1 MFDFLT
7 GPGDYYDDVDDFMK
21 DDQTIEVDI
30 SNKGMKKRL
39 RIRSLSFAQM
49 EKINKLSQVDSKLDN
64 SEFVINTIIEGVVRP
79 RFNSAQAKRLLDAHG
94 ETVKE
99 IAENIW
105 QLGRISKT
113 TFDDYLK
120 TIQELNDLPDTDK

>member
-30 SNKGMKKRL
+30 STKGMKKRL
-39 RIRSLSFAQM
+39 RVRSLSFAQM
-49 EKINKLSQVDSKLDN
+49 EKINKLSQVEGKLDN

-79 RFNSAQAKRLLDAHG
+79 KFNSAQAKRLLDAHG

-105 QLGRISKT
+105 QLGRISKK

-120 TIQELNDLPDTDK
+120 TIQDLNDLPDPDK